1 MSSSNIYSTLYETM
15 RYFHSLHHRELA
27 SMQEQCKKA
36 QNVADLHRLASNI
49 SSFCHSLHVHHT
61 IEDRRLFPVIARK
74 TDISHL
80 ETHHQQLGQLLN
92 EFENMAHQLK
102 QLKNAD
108 NNISTSIVH
117 ATALVDK
124 VSALVHEH
132 EAAEEQTIVADN
144 MKKWF
149 TEREMKQLFHM

>member
-1 MSSSNIYSTLYETM
+1 MSFENIYSTLSETM

-36 QNVADLHRLASNI
+36 KNVADLYRLASNI

-61 IEDRRLFPVIARK
+61 IEDQRLFPVIARK
-74 TDISHL
+74 TDVSHL

-92 EFENMAHQLK
+92 EFKNFARQLK
-102 QLKNAD
+102 QLKNSD
-108 NNISTSIVH
+108 TNISTVILD

-132 EAAEEQTIVADN
+132 EAAEEQIIAADN

-149 TEREMKQLFHM
+149 SEREMRQLLNM